1 MAEIF
6 ICYGFNGDSSYP
18 GTLRAMEIPRS
29 ERKRVETTN
38 EHIFAAR
45 SLSCSFE
52 SRFFPRLIIPPLP
65 VLVLSISWLWLF
77 IVISLLIFKLWKVFS
92 FFSSKNFFYFSA
104 LQRLWLIVWGGK
116 TRKNDKNFSPLWSF
130 LWTFFK
136 THEIELLRSFST
148 EFLFHFICSC
158 MLRASSVFFFVH
170 LLLFHLV
177 VNKI

>member
-1 MAEIF
+1 M
-6 ICYGFNGDSSYP
+6 
-18 GTLRAMEIPRS
+18 
-29 ERKRVETTN
+29 K
-38 EHIFAAR
+38 
-45 SLSCSFE
+45 SFQ
-52 SRFFPRLIIPPLP
+52 
-65 VLVLSISWLWLF
+65 
-77 IVISLLIFKLWKVFS
+77 

-158 MLRASSVFFFVH
+158 MLRASSMFFLFISSFFIRWWTKFSHHQDIYSVEFGMREFFAENFFCSSLLFFVLMEFVQ
-170 LLLFHLV
+170 LLGSF
-177 VNKI
+177 KILGKWNVQGFKGCMQYWRRWKM